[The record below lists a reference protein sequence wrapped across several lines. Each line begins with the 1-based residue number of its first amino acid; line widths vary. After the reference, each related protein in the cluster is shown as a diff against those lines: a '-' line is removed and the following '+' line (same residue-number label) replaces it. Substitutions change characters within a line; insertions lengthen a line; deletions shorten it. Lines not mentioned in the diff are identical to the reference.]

1 VEKVEGKR
9 GNLFIF
15 SGPSGVGKGTLR
27 KKLFELVPDLC
38 YSVSVT
44 TRKPRKE
51 ELEGHDYFFIDEETF
66 RDYIKA
72 NKFAEWAKVHGDYKG
87 TLVST
92 IDKALAE
99 DHDMVLEIDVQ
110 GAMQIRERYPEGIFI
125 FIVPPSWDELENRLR
140 GRKTEKE
147 DDLKKR
153 LEDARTEMEQ
163 AKYYDYMVVNNQ
175 LEKAVEELKA
185 IIVSERCR
193 IKKQDKTIMRLFNC
207 SN

>member
-1 VEKVEGKR
+1 MEGKR

-110 GAMQIRERYPEGIFI
+110 GAMQIRE
-125 FIVPPSWDELENRLR
+125 VPGGYIYFYCTTLL
-140 GRKTEKE
+140 G
-147 DDLKKR
+147 
-153 LEDARTEMEQ
+153 
-163 AKYYDYMVVNNQ
+163 
-175 LEKAVEELKA
+175 
-185 IIVSERCR
+185 
-193 IKKQDKTIMRLFNC
+193 
-207 SN
+207 